1 MSTGSD
7 TWVTDWLTPERYN
20 KYLKAAGHNPTRALE
35 LYEWNARVSSAL
47 LHDLGHLEV
56 GLRNAYD
63 RQLLAHPLTGGQD
76 WITRAIYDQLWAP
89 HLVAGPNGQQED
101 KNSTPRG
108 AIKTARKY
116 AGYTD
121 GGSVKRGKVIAE
133 IMFGF
138 WTYLTDSL
146 HEKTLWIP
154 ALRFAY
160 QDGTDRAQVHD
171 ALSALRDARNR
182 LAHNESIF
190 DQQPENLR
198 RRIIFVARA
207 LSAPLSQHIAANS
220 TVPTL
225 LAAKP

>member
-7 TWVTDWLTPERYN
+7 SWVTEWLTPGRYN
-20 KYLKAAGHNPTRALE
+20 KYLKAAGQDPDRALR

-63 RQLLAHPLTGGQD
+63 RQLLAHPLAAGQD

-89 HLVAGPNGQQED
+89 HLVADSNAGRQH
-101 KNSTPRG
+101 KNATPRG

-121 GGSVKRGKVIAE
+121 GGTVNRGKVIAE

-154 ALRFAY
+154 SLRFAY
-160 QDGTDRAQVHD
+160 TAGTDRAQLHD
-171 ALSALRDARNR
+171 ALSSLRDARNR

-198 RRIIFVARA
+198 RRIIFVARS
-207 LSAPLSQHIAANS
+207 LSTPLSQHIATNS
-220 TVPTL
+220 AVPGL

>member
-1 MSTGSD
+1 MSTVSD
-7 TWVTDWLTPERYN
+7 TWVTEWLTPGRYN
-20 KYLKAAGHNPTRALE
+20 KYLKAAGHDPVRALE

-63 RQLLAHPLTGGQD
+63 RQLLAHPLAAGQD
-76 WITRAIYDQLWAP
+76 WISRAIYDQLWAP
-89 HLVAGPNGQQED
+89 HLVVGADGNTQD

-121 GGSVKRGKVIAE
+121 GGSVNRGKVIAE

-146 HEKTLWIP
+146 HEKTLWVP
-154 ALRFAY
+154 SLRFAY
-160 QDGTDRAQVHD
+160 APGADRAQLHD
-171 ALSALRDARNR
+171 ALSLLRDARNR

-190 DQQPENLR
+190 DQRPENLR
-198 RRIIFVARA
+198 RRIIFVART

-220 TVPTL
+220 DVPVL